1 MKGNMTDVERQM
13 SEVFAN
19 YDLMTSKTKK
29 DSKPR
34 E

>member
-1 MKGNMTDVERQM
+1 MKGNMTDIERQM

-19 YDLMTSKTKK
+19 YDLKNKK